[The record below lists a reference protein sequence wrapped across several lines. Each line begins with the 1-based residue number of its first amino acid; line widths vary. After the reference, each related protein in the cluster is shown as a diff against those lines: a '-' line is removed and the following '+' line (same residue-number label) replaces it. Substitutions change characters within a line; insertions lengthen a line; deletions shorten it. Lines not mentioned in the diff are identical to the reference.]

1 MFAAPLLPESVEA
14 LAAAGTPRRYPKR
27 TLLFEEGD
35 RSDDLY
41 VLLSG
46 RVEVYL
52 ADADGRRIV
61 IDILE
66 PVTYFGEMALDG
78 RQRSAS
84 VVTLEDS
91 RLSVIRRDQFKK
103 FLADR
108 PDAAFDLVVT
118 LIQRARNLTRVVGD
132 LALLDARGR
141 IFRYLTDH
149 ARHDGGRRIFEE
161 RLTQKALADRTGMTR
176 EMVSRVM
183 AQLRAEDLVA
193 SRPDGTIEILDGER
207 PATDI

>member
-1 MFAAPLLPESVEA
+1 MDDAPLPPETVRS
-14 LAAAGTPRRYPKR
+14 LAAAGTQRRYPKR
-27 TLLFEEGD
+27 TLLFQEGD
-35 RSDDLY
+35 PSDDLY

-52 ADADGRRIV
+52 SDADGHRIV

-84 VVTLEDS
+84 VMTLEDS
-91 RLSVIRRDQFKK
+91 RLSIIRRDQFRK
-103 FLADR
+103 FLLDH
-108 PDAAFDLVVT
+108 PDAAFELVVT

-132 LALLDARGR
+132 LALLDARSR
-141 IFRYLTDH
+141 IMRYLADH
-149 ARHDGGRRIFEE
+149 ACRNGDRQLFGERI
-161 RLTQKALADRTGMTR
+161 TQKELAERNGMSR

-183 AQLRAEDLVA
+183 AQLRAEGCIA
-193 SRPDGTIEILDGER
+193 THPDGTIEILRNLAGD
-207 PATDI
+207 